1 MKAWISSLLIIVWL
15 SAVLGNNVPGRWNSY
30 KVVCY
35 LGSWANYRR
44 GDGKFKIEDIDP
56 KLCTHLIYGFAKLN
70 EDNTIA
76 AYDSYLDLKEGWG
89 LGAYKRF
96 NGLKRKNPQLK
107 TLIAIGGWNE
117 GSPKYSRMARSASS
131 RRTFINSCVQFL
143 QKYGFDGLDL
153 DWEYPALRGGVPEDK
168 GNFVQLVKG
177 PARVL
182 VSRIGKDMWHL
193 KTDSVQKS
201 FPGSYVE
208 ISHGSPTE
216 AADYCKKDG
225 NFEAFGRLPAAEQ
238 TSNAFV
244 ADHGK
249 NKLSQSN
256 ELKETFASRGML
268 LTAAVSAGK
277 NTIDKAYDVPSLAR
291 YLDFINLMAYDFHGG
306 WDPVTGHNSP
316 LYARP
321 NENYEQKTF
330 NVDYAVRYWLNKGCP
345 ADKLVLGMPLY
356 GRSFTLNDARNSG
369 FGAPAS
375 KGIAGEYTGEMG
387 FLGYH
392 EICKKLK
399 QESGWRV
406 TVDRHVQA
414 PYAVNGRQWI
424 GYDDINSITTK
435 VRYLIKMNLGG
446 AMVWSIET
454 DDFRG
459 RCHGY
464 TNPLLRAINSALY
477 GASSPQ
483 PNPSTNQ
490 IPRPSSTNHVPRTTV
505 NRPKTTVNNNTPK
518 HTTSGGSLPCSR
530 NGYFRHPH
538 NCKQFYVCQSQKAGY
553 KVFQFSCGPGTVFS
567 EKLNTCTF
575 PHQVPGC

>member
-168 GNFVQLVKG
+168 GNFVQLVK
-177 PARVL
+177 
-182 VSRIGKDMWHL
+182 
-193 KTDSVQKS
+193 
-201 FPGSYVE
+201 
-208 ISHGSPTE
+208 
-216 AADYCKKDG
+216 
-225 NFEAFGRLPAAEQ
+225 
-238 TSNAFV
+238 
-244 ADHGK
+244 
-249 NKLSQSN
+249 